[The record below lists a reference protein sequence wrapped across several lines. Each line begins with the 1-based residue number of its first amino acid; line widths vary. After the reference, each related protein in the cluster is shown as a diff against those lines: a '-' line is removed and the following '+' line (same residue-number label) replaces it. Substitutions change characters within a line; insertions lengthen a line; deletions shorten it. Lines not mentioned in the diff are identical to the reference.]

1 MRVRFGNTFTSRFL
15 FVAALLLI
23 SATTSSAA
31 RLETPPST
39 TLAIFSDRPMA
50 DGLWLELVTALR
62 EELASGSPE
71 MQPLFDYTTVFGPGA
86 PESFDVQIIPGE
98 SISRGLV
105 VGRSIVVFLHGDC
118 VTDLSPQPDPL
129 GKTWSGAALGWVRT
143 DNGHIEPFIHVD
155 CKRIGQ
161 MLRWQGMGRNRDQRN
176 KLMAVAIARVIM
188 HEWIHIATQSAHH
201 SQHGVFK
208 SEFGVT
214 DLLAQTAKPAF
225 KRGTR

>member
-1 MRVRFGNTFTSRFL
+1 MRVRFGNTFTPRL
-15 FVAALLLI
+15 LLVAALFLI
-23 SATTSSAA
+23 STTMSFPA
-31 RLETPPST
+31 RLEPLPST
-39 TLAIFSDRPMA
+39 TLAIFSDRPMPE
-50 DGLWLELVTALR
+50 GLWPELVKALR
-62 EELASGSPE
+62 EEIDSGSPE
-71 MQPLFDYTTVFGPGA
+71 MQPLFDYTTVFGPGTPA
-86 PESFDVQIIPGE
+86 SFDVQIIPGE

-118 VTDLSPQPDPL
+118 ITEPSPHPDLF
-129 GKTWSGAALGWVRT
+129 GKTWSPGALGWVRV

-161 MLRWQGMGRNRDQRN
+161 MLAWQGIGRNRDQRN
-176 KLMAVAIARVIM
+176 ELMALAIARVTM

-201 SQHGVFK
+201 SQHGVFR

-214 DLLAQTAKPAF
+214 DLLESSSKHAV